1 MKLRFVQGVLP
12 EDPDMP
18 DMPWIFTVRRVPTET
33 GLIASVEWRA
43 TEEEVNGP
51 DRPET
56 YEIALRLL
64 DHDDQVVGE
73 SVLLTRLR
81 RHTVVRP
88 HVLPSLWITQLGEH
102 TLEVTLAGARATL
115 PVTVALSG
123 APRDIPRASEAARPW
138 SPTARAERGQKLH
151 RHAAQQWPAVY
162 GASDAALAL
171 VHDAVHAALAD
182 VPLGELPDRL
192 GAMLGEVAAD
202 ALVDRSSEA
211 GDLTEP
217 WEVERLIARLEAAVR
232 ARHFGEEE

>member
-1 MKLRFVQGVLP
+1 VKLRFVQGFLP

-18 DMPWIFTVRRVPTET
+18 DMPWIITVRRVPTET
-33 GLIASVEWRA
+33 DLTASVEWRA

-64 DHDDQVVGE
+64 DHANQVIGE
-73 SVLLTRLR
+73 SVLPTGLV

-115 PVTVALSG
+115 PVTFALSE
-123 APRDIPRASEAARPW
+123 APEAARPSW
-138 SPTARAERGQKLH
+138 LPTARAERGRELH

-162 GASDAALAL
+162 GESDAVLAL

-182 VPLGELPDRL
+182 VPPGELPDRL

-202 ALVDRSSEA
+202 ALGYRSLEA
-211 GDLTEP
+211 GNLTEP

-232 ARHFGEEE
+232 ARHFVKEK